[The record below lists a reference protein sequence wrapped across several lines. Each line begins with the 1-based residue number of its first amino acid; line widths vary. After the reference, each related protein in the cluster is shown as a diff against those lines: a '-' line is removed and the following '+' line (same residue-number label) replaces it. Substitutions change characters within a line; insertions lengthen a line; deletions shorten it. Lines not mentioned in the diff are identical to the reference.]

1 MDTNKIK
8 NLLEEV
14 KNGTKTG
21 EDVTK
26 EIMKD
31 YGTAIASEQAKT
43 IKVQNDLT
51 NANAKIK
58 TYETEIAALK
68 ESSKENDG
76 YKEKF
81 EALDKRIKDQEI
93 EDQKRKEDELL
104 TNNIISVFGDKRFTS
119 DYVKNGLIT
128 DIKTE
133 FSKPENKGK
142 GIKDIFENL
151 TKDKEGI
158 FIEPEQP
165 KIKGAIPGEKK
176 VPASPV
182 EITKSEFDKMGYM
195 KRVELKQSQPELYQ
209 SLVEK

>member
-8 NLLEEV
+8 NLLNEV
-14 KNGTKTG
+14 KNGTKTE

-31 YGTAIASEQAKT
+31 YGKALSDEQAKT
-43 IKVQNDLT
+43 TKTQTDLD

-58 TYETEIAALK
+58 TYETEIATLK

-81 EALDKRIKDQEI
+81 EALDKKIKNQEI

-104 TNNIISVFGDKRFTS
+104 TNNIISVFGDKKFTS
-119 DYVKNGLIT
+119 DYVKNGLIA

-176 VPASPV
+176 DPV
-182 EITKSEFDKMGYM
+182 MPTEITKSDFAKMGYM
-195 KRVELKQSQPELYQ
+195 KRVELKQNQPELYQ
-209 SLVEK
+209 SLIKD